1 MAKKSRKRRRKPR
14 PKPAPVEASAAA
26 GTTETVSSVS
36 AAEGAAAR
44 GPQRAA
50 PKPRRDPDPD
60 GPPPAPWGSFPL
72 VEIAVLVGIV
82 ILVVGFLSEGAN
94 QAILIGTGLVLC
106 SVAGLE
112 LAIREHMA
120 GYRSHTALL
129 AAVPAVAVLAVL
141 FYVAPDGLP
150 PLARIGIAALVFGL
164 CAWGLT
170 VAFRNRSGGYSFR
183 VKAPRRRS

>member
-14 PKPAPVEASAAA
+14 PKPAPADAASAAA
-26 GTTETVSSVS
+26 EP
-36 AAEGAAAR
+36 AAK
-44 GPQRAA
+44 AA
-50 PKPRRDPDPD
+50 PKPAPRRRRDPDPE
-60 GPPPAPWGSFPL
+60 GAPPAPWGSFPL

-82 ILVVGFLSEGAN
+82 ILVVGFLSEGTS

-120 GYRSHTALL
+120 GYRSHTLVL

-141 FYVAPDGLP
+141 FYLAPEGMGP
-150 PLARIGIAALVFGL
+150 IVRIAIAAALFGL
-164 CAWGLT
+164 CAWALT
-170 VAFRNRSGGYSFR
+170 VAFRNRSGGHSFR
-183 VKAPRRRS
+183 VKAPRSRRR